1 MPLVV
6 IKKSKESPRM
16 TPRGKGL
23 VGMSFAMIVIGS
35 MIGESL
41 IVQLGVFAVIVLFF
55 SYYVAK
61 QNAKNLRIL
70 RRIPRTVFSGHDFNF
85 ELEITNKKRWMSS
98 RNIMIYDHYLPFSEK
113 GFACDLIR
121 PRQSLAEDF
130 RTRVVERGTVK
141 GKGYRIIS
149 DFPLGLFHVVK
160 RRRGMEVMQV
170 YPRPMLT
177 AAIKLTVAGGGEGD
191 SLMSFMNND
200 DGEICG
206 SREFQKGDKVNQIIW
221 SAYARIGQL
230 FVREYD
236 YSTPQKYSL
245 VFHSYSPSGKLIWP
259 EVFEHAISLITGLIL
274 MCRDQNIPFEIC
286 GPFTGWKMMEIKNPR
301 FISKVLNC
309 LAEAQ
314 HYPESDLEVVSKVLM
329 TLSGTHPV
337 FVISEA
343 SVDTWADKL
352 PQLPRVINCVDNDV
366 LKSKKPKLKDFRS
379 VA

>member
-6 IKKSKESPRM
+6 TKKSKESPNM

-23 VGMSFAMIVIGS
+23 VGMAFVMIVIGS
-35 MIGESL
+35 MVGESL
-41 IVQLGVFAVIVLFF
+41 IVQLGVFAGIVLFF
-55 SYYVAK
+55 AYYLAK
-61 QNAKNLRIL
+61 QNVKKIRIL

-85 ELEITNKKRWMSS
+85 ELEITNKKRLMNS

-113 GFACDLIR
+113 GLACDLIR
-121 PRQSLAEDF
+121 TGQSLAEDF
-130 RTRVVERGTVK
+130 RTRVVGRGTVN
-141 GKGYRIIS
+141 GKGYRIES
-149 DFPLGLFHVVK
+149 DFPLGLFNVVK
-160 RRRGMEVMQV
+160 RRRGKEVMQV

-177 AAIKLTVAGGGEGD
+177 AAIKSTVTSGGEGN
-191 SLMSFMNND
+191 SLMSFMYNN

-206 SREFQKGDKVNQIIW
+206 SREFQKGDKINQVIW
-221 SAYARIGQL
+221 PAYARTGRL
-230 FVREYD
+230 YVRDYD
-236 YSTPQKYSL
+236 YSMPQKYSL

-259 EVFEHAISLITGLIL
+259 EVFEHAISLVTGLIL
-274 MCRDQNIPFEIC
+274 MCRDQGIPFEIC
-286 GPFTGWKMMEIKNPR
+286 GPFTGWEMIEIKNPL
-301 FISKVLNC
+301 FISEVLSY
-309 LAEAQ
+309 LAQAQ
-314 HYPESDLEVVSKVLM
+314 HCPNSDLEVVSKVLM
-329 TLSGTHPV
+329 SLPGTHPV